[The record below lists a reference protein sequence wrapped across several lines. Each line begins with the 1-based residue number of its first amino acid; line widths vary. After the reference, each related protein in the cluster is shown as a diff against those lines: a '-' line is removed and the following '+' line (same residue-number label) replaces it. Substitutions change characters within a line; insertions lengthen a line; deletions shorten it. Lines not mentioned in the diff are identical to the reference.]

1 MNAVKRPDY
10 FAFTFS
16 EGCAELVQLGVSF
29 NDLAKLFLVQSCK
42 IL

>member
-1 MNAVKRPDY
+1 MDAVKRPDY

-16 EGCAELVQLGVSF
+16 EGYGALQQLDDAS
-29 NDLAKLFLVQSCK
+29 NDSAKLFFVRSCK